1 MRTRF
6 LAIVI
11 RSGAIDYACT
21 QRERLFD
28 GVCSKPLLER
38 WDMAKRCAGL
48 VFKVLAGAVVAA
60 LALAGAFV
68 DGRPARAD
76 SAPLALDVYTADTEG
91 LGVTSVLIYGDR
103 EAILVDTQF
112 RIGDAER
119 LADRV
124 SAKGRRLKAILV
136 THPHFDHFYGA
147 SVLHRR
153 FPEAPLYA
161 STSDVEYIKANL
173 ADTSAQIRAR
183 FGAATIPADI
193 QVPQPWPSTHFTVDG
208 QAVDV
213 IAGLQGDV
221 GPGPRNNVVWVPSL
235 GAAMVGDI
243 AFNQVHLSLRAT
255 DTQSRKAWQETLR
268 LVRERNPRIVVAGH
282 KNRPDLPDT
291 PDVLDFNSAYLTEF
305 ESALAASHTASE
317 LVAAMKQ
324 KFPQAGL
331 DRILNFTA
339 ARFFPS

>member
-1 MRTRF
+1 MPPRSENAQPTA
-6 LAIVI
+6 LAGN
-11 RSGAIDYACT
+11 S
-21 QRERLFD
+21 
-28 GVCSKPLLER
+28 CSR
-38 WDMAKRCAGL
+38 GGDMTMRCAAR
-48 VFKVLAGAVVAA
+48 VFRVLGAVVAA
-60 LALAGAFV
+60 LALAGV
-68 DGRPARAD
+68 LGDGPTARAD
-76 SAPLALDVYTADTEG
+76 PAPLALDVYTADAQG
-91 LGVTSVLIYGDR
+91 IGVTSTLIYGDR

-119 LADRV
+119 LADRIA
-124 SAKGRRLKAILV
+124 AKGRRLTAILI

-147 SVLHRR
+147 SVLRRR
-153 FPEAPLYA
+153 FPGVPVYA
-161 STSDVEYIKANL
+161 SASDVEYIKASL
-173 ADTSAQIRAR
+173 PDTVAQIRAR
-183 FGAATIPADI
+183 FGADKIPADI
-193 QVPQPWPSTHFTVDG
+193 QIPQPWPSTHFTVDG

-213 IAGLQGDV
+213 IEGLQGDV